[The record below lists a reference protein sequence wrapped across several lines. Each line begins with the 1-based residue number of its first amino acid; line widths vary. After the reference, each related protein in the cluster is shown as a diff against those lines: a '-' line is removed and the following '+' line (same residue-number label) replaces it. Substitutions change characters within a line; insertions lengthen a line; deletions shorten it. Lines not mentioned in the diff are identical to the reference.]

1 VEYLI
6 KVTLIGLISGITG
19 TSIGGLM
26 AFFVKKVNR
35 RFISTTLEFSAGLMT
50 SVVCFKL
57 IPEAFKYGGIIL
69 TLLGVFF
76 GVLTILMV
84 EEFVGRAEFMKTK
97 NRNSG
102 LLRAGIVMA
111 VGIALHNFPEGFA
124 VGAGFEASISVGM
137 MITAVIVIHDIP
149 EGVAMAV
156 PMKAGGFTSKRAFLF
171 TMLSGVP
178 MGLGALLG
186 ALIGGISEKF
196 IGACLGFA
204 AGAMLYVVY
213 GELMVESKKLY
224 SGRLPSISNVFG
236 IVCGI
241 IVTTIN

>member
-1 VEYLI
+1 MEYLI

-156 PMKAGGFTSKRAFLF
+156 PMKAGGFTSKMAFLF